1 MPYPMSENGR
11 RDNKRHHLH
20 KAKGPQVQIPV
31 ELAEESLSGKQILD
45 IVNPGLNRW
54 VVQYILVWHSCLWSW
69 CESVSGS
76 FSLELGL
83 VLKC

>member
-45 IVNPGLNRW
+45 IVNPGLNRLQPLIQRLR
-54 VVQYILVWHSCLWSW
+54 VFL
-69 CESVSGS
+69 ESA
-76 FSLELGL
+76 
-83 VLKC
+83 